1 MAQVSNLCKP
11 CPHSLK
17 SCATSFPE
25 TEMHPIRPGLLAWIL
40 AAVYNSNRKGMPMV
54 LFGGKSKSARGDGG
68 ITRPATALV
77 LPFAWDSGGVTDIA

>member
-1 MAQVSNLCKP
+1 
-11 CPHSLK
+11 
-17 SCATSFPE
+17 
-25 TEMHPIRPGLLAWIL
+25 
-40 AAVYNSNRKGMPMV
+40 MV